1 MIPPAK
7 VHAAQ
12 RNVVQRVI
20 EVGGPNAQ
28 GVKRKTEPG
37 GSPESRD
44 VQSNSTRNLS
54 DPREGDDV
62 SRIWHPMRG
71 NGDEAAWFGYMGDP
85 GDQVECRKQP
95 ARGRPY
101 IIAIAS
107 RLATVRA

>member
-28 GVKRKTEPG
+28 GVKRKADPG
-37 GSPESRD
+37 RSPESRD
-44 VQSNSTRNLS
+44 VQSNSARNLS
-54 DPREGDDV
+54 DPRERDDV

-71 NGDEAAWFGYMGDP
+71 NGDEAARSGYMGDP